1 MQEQRLP
8 ARRFVP
14 GWIPLLLAILLA
26 VVGLVLMNGQ
36 VREARRERDATIT
49 RLRAAQKRIGRL
61 LFEAEG
67 LEGNISS
74 LRDRE
79 KQLQEGV
86 RACQAAAD
94 KSVEVQ
100 RLAVRTA
107 DTLTLAVVAVQ
118 AGNIRDANQQLDRA
132 RSDSGRM
139 NAGVDEA
146 NRLLREC
153 RSFLVFTDSG

>member
-8 ARRFVP
+8 VRRFVP
-14 GWIPLLLAILLA
+14 GWIPLLLTILLA
-26 VVGLVLMNGQ
+26 VVGLVLMNDQ
-36 VREARRERDATIT
+36 VREARREQDATLV
-49 RLRAAQKRIGRL
+49 RLRAAHKRIGRL

-67 LEGNISS
+67 LRGNIGS

-79 KQLQEGV
+79 RQLQEGV
-86 RACQAAAD
+86 TACQAAAD

-100 RLAVRTA
+100 RLAVQTV

-132 RSDSGRM
+132 RSDSDRM

-146 NRLLREC
+146 NRRLREC
-153 RSFLVFTDSG
+153 RSVLVFADSG

>member
-1 MQEQRLP
+1 
-8 ARRFVP
+8 
-14 GWIPLLLAILLA
+14 
-26 VVGLVLMNGQ
+26 
-36 VREARRERDATIT
+36 
-49 RLRAAQKRIGRL
+49 
-61 LFEAEG
+61 
-67 LEGNISS
+67 
-74 LRDRE
+74 
-79 KQLQEGV
+79 
-86 RACQAAAD
+86 
-94 KSVEVQ
+94 VEVQ